1 MAAAVPGLLKACFL
15 FGTMMG
21 SLSVVYGENILAGP
35 TIFIPKS
42 ESSALADSH
51 IRYTGAI
58 MASAGAIGWWASND
72 VAERT
77 VPLAIVSAGA
87 FAGGLARIF
96 AGLKHGFHPRMKLA
110 MWLELVIPVSV
121 YTFGKIVGQW

>member
-1 MAAAVPGLLKACFL
+1 MAAAVPVILKACAL
-15 FGTMMG
+15 FSMMMG
-21 SLSVVYGENILAGP
+21 SLSVAYGENMLAGP
-35 TIFIPKS
+35 TVFVPKS

-58 MASAGAIGWWASND
+58 MTSAAAVGWWASYD
-72 VAERT
+72 VPERT

-87 FAGGLARIF
+87 FAGGLARIL